1 MKNEIENLLIQL
13 TEEQVNKWTKK
24 FGYSSVQY
32 LKNASWDSSWET
44 RLLLRKIGPIENASG
59 LPDSDVISIAGE
71 ENIIKKLKEIIN
83 YE

>member
-1 MKNEIENLLIQL
+1 MKTEIEEILTQI

-32 LKNASWDSSWET
+32 LKNATWDSSWEP
-44 RLLLRKIGPIENASG
+44 RLLLRKTGPIEN
-59 LPDSDVISIAGE
+59 DSDVISIVGE

-83 YE
+83 E